1 MTSLNSTMTETPQE
15 RADALVDAFEMFDND
30 GDRYEFLIDLG
41 RKVPPLD
48 AAYKT
53 DENKVHGCQ
62 SNVWVV
68 PKVREEEGQ
77 KVIDLLADS
86 DAQIT
91 KGVVAVL
98 QRVYS
103 GQPPEEILS
112 FDIDDFLERVRLNSM
127 LSMGRRNGLYGMVQR
142 IKTLAAT
149 Q

>member
-15 RADALVDAFEMFDND
+15 RADALVEAFEMFDND

>member
-1 MTSLNSTMTETPQE
+1 MT
-15 RADALVDAFEMFDND
+15 LVEAFEMFDND

-142 IKTLAAT
+142 IKTLAAI